1 MSLMIGI
8 VIFTRV
14 DDGYIGRVREL
25 KGLELELEGH
35 HLNLRK
41 MEEEKLA
48 VTRG

>member
-1 MSLMIGI
+1 MIGI

-14 DDGYIGRVREL
+14 DDGYIGTVREL

-48 VTRG
+48 ETRG